1 VLLLG
6 IVTGAQGGPQAGTAL
21 RTRLQALLE
30 TIEKTHLGAIGGAEA
45 GDIGPAP
52 LAIANL

>member
-6 IVTGAQGGPQAGTAL
+6 IVTGAQGGPQAGAAL